1 LKEEP
6 KPLSGQPFQA
16 LSAIGYPHPNLR
28 RNKMS
33 EQNESNNNSNS
44 NSNTIKIPDIAY
56 IAQSLIIAILVG
68 LAHTVIQV
76 RQDIALLKDQVSNY
90 VIAKEFAAFKAVT
103 EQHDIEFE
111 KRIERL
117 ERAERKE
124 K

>member
-1 LKEEP
+1 
-6 KPLSGQPFQA
+6 
-16 LSAIGYPHPNLR
+16 
-28 RNKMS
+28 MS
-33 EQNESNNNSNS
+33 EQNESNQNSND
-44 NSNTIKIPDIAY
+44 NSNTIKVPDMAF
-56 IAQSLIIAILVG
+56 IAQSLIITILVG

-90 VIAKEFAAFKAVT
+90 VIAREFASFKAIT

-111 KRIERL
+111 KRLERL

>member
-1 LKEEP
+1 
-6 KPLSGQPFQA
+6 
-16 LSAIGYPHPNLR
+16 
-28 RNKMS
+28 MS
-33 EQNESNNNSNS
+33 KTSREDEDAYHNSNDNSNS
-44 NSNTIKIPDIAY
+44 IKIPDLAF
-56 IAQSLIIAILVG
+56 IAQSLVITILVG

-90 VIAKEFAAFKAVT
+90 VIAREFASFKAIT